1 MGKNRLGASQSTFL
15 SFRNDLRN
23 MHVSF
28 GLNLRDRNELD
39 VTKEKGGLKIIEE
52 KFEAVSSLISDY
64 IYVSR
69 QAFFAST
76 FVFVFNN
83 DGFLGQ
89 PRPGHIMLGGFGV
102 GGQMGTSGER
112 L

>member
-23 MHVSF
+23 MHVSL

-52 KFEAVSSLISDY
+52 KFGAVSSLISDY
-64 IYVSR
+64 LRKPPSFLRFHFRFSFSITMVSWG
-69 QAFFAST
+69 
-76 FVFVFNN
+76 N
-83 DGFLGQ
+83 LG
-89 PRPGHIMLGGFGV
+89 P
-102 GGQMGTSGER
+102 GTSF
-112 L
+112 